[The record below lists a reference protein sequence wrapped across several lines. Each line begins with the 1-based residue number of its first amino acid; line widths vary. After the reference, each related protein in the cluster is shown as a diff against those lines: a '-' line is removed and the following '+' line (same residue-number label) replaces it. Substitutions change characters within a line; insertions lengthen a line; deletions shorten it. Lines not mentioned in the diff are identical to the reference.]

1 MKNVLNDSNRALI
14 YSYILEEFLANH
26 PEYTAMEYIIY
37 SEIKSITD
45 SRDCR
50 TMHMSIDVYDKLTDK
65 TVCGTD
71 IIAKQECV
79 DGNVYITTDVVYFK
93 GHI

>member
-1 MKNVLNDSNRALI
+1 MKNELNDSNRALI
-14 YSYILEEFLANH
+14 CSFILEEFLANH
-26 PEYTAMEYIIY
+26 PEYTAVEYVL
-37 SEIKSITD
+37 STETKSITD

-50 TMHMSIDVYDKLTDK
+50 TVHVSIDVYDKLTDK

-79 DGNVYITTDVVYFK
+79 EGNIYITTDVVYFK
-93 GHI
+93 GRI